1 MIFLDGYNIM
11 YKLPELRGLLRAG
24 KLEQAREH
32 FLLQLRGLSLPQEY
46 GQLEVVFDGEGPSSG
61 ISRIRGM
68 RVRFSSKGQ
77 KADQLIR
84 DLLSSRE
91 QQTNLVISSD
101 HEVQSYARRHGATA
115 VGAEWLRERIVK
127 RQALPEPAEKP
138 DEISQA
144 DLAEMLRLFGEEEPP
159 QND

>member
-11 YKLPELRGLLRAG
+11 YKLPELRNLIRAG

-32 FLLQLRGLSLPQEY
+32 FLLLLKGLSLPQEY
-46 GQLEVVFDGEGPSSG
+46 GKLEVVFDGEGQSSG
-61 ISRIRGM
+61 ISRVRGIS
-68 RVRFSSKGQ
+68 VRFSSRDQ

-84 DLLSSRE
+84 DLLASRE
-91 QQTNLVISSD
+91 QQRNLVVSSD

-115 VGAEWLRERIVK
+115 VGAEWLQERIAR

-138 DEISQA
+138 EEISQA
-144 DLAEMLRLFGEEEPP
+144 DLDEMLRLFGEEEPP
-159 QND
+159 AE